1 MLRDTAMPSP
11 FPGFDPYVE
20 SPLYWQDFHERFLPY
35 AAEILQSQLP
45 SRYRARIGERVV
57 LTTVAHSIIP
67 DLTVVHRATMGAHGV
82 PGRGRAT
89 APSALEADAPTVI
102 SAFLDDLHEAFI
114 EIIDRVGQ
122 RVITVLELLSPANKT
137 PGAGREQYVQ
147 KQREVLQSETNL
159 VEIDLLRGGM
169 YTVAVPQANLALHRP
184 WYGLVNVWRAAQPQQ
199 YEVYFVRLQE
209 RLPRVQIPLLPA
221 DADVILDLP
230 ALFTRCYDAARY
242 DLDIDY
248 TQPPS
253 VALSASESIWLDD
266 WLRTQG
272 RRE

>member
-1 MLRDTAMPSP
+1 
-11 FPGFDPYVE
+11 
-20 SPLYWQDFHERFLPY
+20 
-35 AAEILQSQLP
+35 
-45 SRYRARIGERVV
+45 
-57 LTTVAHSIIP
+57 
-67 DLTVVHRATMGAHGV
+67 MGAHGV
-82 PGRGRAT
+82 PGRERAT
-89 APSALEADAPTVI
+89 APSALEADVPTVI

-122 RVITVLELLSPANKT
+122 HVITVLELLSPANKI

-147 KQREVLQSETNL
+147 KQREILQSETNL

-184 WYGLVNVWRAAQPQQ
+184 WYGLVNVWRATQPQQ

-248 TQPPS
+248 TQPPP
-253 VALSASESIWLDD
+253 VALSASESIWLDN
-266 WLRTQG
+266 WLRPQG
-272 RRE
+272 QRE

>member
-1 MLRDTAMPSP
+1 MPSP

-20 SPLYWQDFHERFLPY
+20 SLLYWQDFHERFLPY
-35 AAEILQSQLP
+35 AAEMLQPQLP
-45 SRYRARIGERVV
+45 SRYRARIGERVI

-67 DLTVVHRATMGAHGV
+67 DITVVHRAPVGT
-82 PGRGRAT
+82 PG
-89 APSALEADAPTVI
+89 APSKVPAATGTIEADAPTVI

-122 RVITVLELLSPANKT
+122 RVVTALELLSPANKT

-147 KQREVLQSETNL
+147 KQHEVLQSETNL
-159 VEIDLLRGGM
+159 VEIDLLRSGM
-169 YTVAVPQANLALHRP
+169 YTVAVPQANLAQHGP
-184 WYGLVNVWRAAQPQQ
+184 FYGLVNVWRAAQPQQ
-199 YEVYFVRLQE
+199 YEVYFVRLRD

-248 TQPPS
+248 TQPPP
-253 VALSASESIWLDD
+253 VGLSEAESAWTESWLQA
-266 WLRTQG
+266 QG
-272 RRE
+272 RRG

>member
-1 MLRDTAMPSP
+1 MPSP
-11 FPGFDPYVE
+11 FPGFDPYLE

-35 AAEILQSQLP
+35 AAETLQPQLP
-45 SRYRARIGERVV
+45 PRYRARIGERVV

-67 DLTVVHRATMGAHGV
+67 DLTGVYRQTVGVSGASHSGS
-82 PGRGRAT
+82 PAASST
-89 APSALEADAPTVI
+89 LEADTPTVI

-147 KQREVLQSETNL
+147 KQHEVLQSETNL

-169 YTVAVPQANLALHRP
+169 YTVAVPQANLAQQAP

-209 RLPRVQIPLLPA
+209 RLPRVNIPLLPA
-221 DADVILDLP
+221 DADVVLDLP

-248 TQPPS
+248 TQPPP
-253 VALSASESIWLDD
+253 VALSAAEPAWLDN

-272 RRE
+272 RRT